1 MNYALLYII
10 SLGQYTT
17 IHIVIPLLIDKSDF
31 QFLAITKTVINVP
44 KSGLWWL
51 CVQVVI
57 EYTYKNAISF
67 LSSENEY

>member
-17 IHIVIPLLIDKSDF
+17 IHIVIPLLMDKSYF
-31 QFLAITKTVINVP
+31 QFLAITKTVINVA
-44 KSGLWWL
+44 KSGVWWL